1 MRTCGRMVTKRR
13 TLALTQTC
21 PHRPIDC
28 WGSHRSLRSPL
39 YFYAHT
45 VITQRHTMWSHSGTH
60 CHICNFL
67 LFKLTSSSW
76 WSWVIVIVCSCVM
89 FLNSNA
95 LVTIK
100 DIAQIL
106 PTHMHIMRRIFY
118 VVDINISIM
127 KYFLRQHLLMFEA
140 TYHWGYIHSMNFV
153 DFSPVEKMK
162 LFLYVN
168 VTLVWTVSV
177 FMIGMMLVGGRGDG
191 QCPVQLAWPSESD
204 AHCWRRGQQAPS

>member
-1 MRTCGRMVTKRR
+1 MLKLFQEKNLAKTRKNERMRTCGRMVTKRR

-28 WGSHRSLRSPL
+28 WGSHRSLRAQSPL
-39 YFYAHT
+39 FLRTHCDHT
-45 VITQRHTMWSHSGTH
+45 ATHNVITHW
-60 CHICNFL
+60 HICNFL

-140 TYHWGYIHSMNFV
+140 TYHWGNTHSMNFV

-162 LFLYVN
+162 PFL
-168 VTLVWTVSV
+168 
-177 FMIGMMLVGGRGDG
+177 
-191 QCPVQLAWPSESD
+191 
-204 AHCWRRGQQAPS
+204 

>member
-1 MRTCGRMVTKRR
+1 MSGWGHVGEWWQKGGRWRWRKPAPIVQ
-13 TLALTQTC
+13 LTAGEA
-21 PHRPIDC
+21 IDPC
-28 WGSHRSLRSPL
+28 ARSPL

-100 DIAQIL
+100 DHAQIL

-140 TYHWGYIHSMNFV
+140 TYHWGNIHLMNFV

-162 LFLYVN
+162 PFL
-168 VTLVWTVSV
+168 
-177 FMIGMMLVGGRGDG
+177 
-191 QCPVQLAWPSESD
+191 
-204 AHCWRRGQQAPS
+204 